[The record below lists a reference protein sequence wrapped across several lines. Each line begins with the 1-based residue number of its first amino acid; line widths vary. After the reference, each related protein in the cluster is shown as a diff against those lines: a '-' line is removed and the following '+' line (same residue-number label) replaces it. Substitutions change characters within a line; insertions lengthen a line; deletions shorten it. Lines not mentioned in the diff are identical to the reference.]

1 MKTSPSAVQDMHQS
15 AERTVA
21 IASDIAFIE
30 FDLVRDYEVDKFI
43 PKTDLLMVLFLTG
56 NGFASKVH

>member
-1 MKTSPSAVQDMHQS
+1 MHQS